1 MVLPFSRQDIS
12 YKPALREG
20 RPYGLGYAETT
31 FGMSLCAGRARCLA
45 HIPSISPDYASC
57 SPATS
62 AIRTNSD
69 RVRASIFV
77 IRLAR

>member
-1 MVLPFSRQDIS
+1 MVLPFSKQDIR
-12 YKPALREG
+12 YKYALREG
-20 RPYGLGYAETT
+20 GSYGVGYAETA
-31 FGMSLCAGRARCLA
+31 FGMSSRAGRARCLA

-77 IRLAR
+77 MRLAR